1 MLYFYDLRKLGSLES
16 NQARFTLAPF
26 DREPPPERAA
36 KERRGL
42 RRGEAGEE
50 RLPPA
55 RAEGPLSPPA
65 PRGAPAPAAIGPRP
79 PPVPAPDWPRS
90 AAARGRGGPPAG
102 EGKRSEEPDR
112 RERAAAA
119 EGGPARPAGAV
130 RRPGGERG
138 LPQRL
143 SHGRRSAGE
152 RAGPGTAGA
161 VSFSSSAE
169 VAPCLETSTPAQRYG
184 QKRRE
189 EENASADPR
198 RERNPSR
205 WKSGFSQ
212 PATAS
217 TLRRDAKRCSS
228 GNLDAF
234 CPPEQLVSCDSL
246 TLQVKV
252 TGIFHR

>member
-90 AAARGRGGPPAG
+90 AAARGRGASGGRRQAVGGARSPRTGCCRRGRPGAPRRSRPPPGRGAG
-102 EGKRSEEPDR
+102 
-112 RERAAAA
+112 AAAA
-119 EGGPARPAGAV
+119 PQPRAPKRRGACGPWDGGCRVVFLECRSRAV
-130 RRPGGERG
+130 SRNLYPCSKVRAKTTRRGERV
-138 LPQRL
+138 
-143 SHGRRSAGE
+143 SRSTE
-152 RAGPGTAGA
+152 GTE
-161 VSFSSSAE
+161 SFSVE
-169 VAPCLETSTPAQRYG
+169 V
-184 QKRRE
+184 
-189 EENASADPR
+189 
-198 RERNPSR
+198 
-205 WKSGFSQ
+205 GFL
-212 PATAS
+212 TAS
-217 TLRRDAKRCSS
+217 HCKHATERC
-228 GNLDAF
+228 
-234 CPPEQLVSCDSL
+234 
-246 TLQVKV
+246 
-252 TGIFHR
+252 

>member
-90 AAARGRGGPPAG
+90 AAARGRGGL
-102 EGKRSEEPDR
+102 R
-112 RERAAAA
+112 RAKA
-119 EGGPARPAGAV
+119 
-130 RRPGGERG
+130 
-138 LPQRL
+138 
-143 SHGRRSAGE
+143 SGRRSPIAANGLLPPRAARRAPPE
-152 RAGPGTAGA
+152 PSAARAGSGGCR
-161 VSFSSSAE
+161 S
-169 VAPCLETSTPAQRYG
+169 
-184 QKRRE
+184 
-189 EENASADPR
+189 ASATGAEAQGSVRALGRRVPCRFPR
-198 RERNPSR
+198 VRKSR
-205 WKSGFSQ
+205 RVSKPLPLLKG
-212 PATAS
+212 TGKN
-217 TLRRDAKRCSS
+217 DAKRRTRQQIHG
-228 GNLDAF
+228 GNGILLGGSRVSHSQPLQARYGEMLKGV
-234 CPPEQLVSCDSL
+234 PPVTLMLSVHLNSL
-246 TLQVKV
+246 SAV
-252 TGIFHR
+252 TP